1 MENTIE
7 KAARR
12 IISEG
17 IKLHQDILDGTMEPL
32 VAATGMLVK
41 ALTQGKKVLFFGNGG
56 SAADAQH
63 LAAELVN
70 RFLFDRPAL
79 PGIALTTDTSV
90 LTCISNDSDFTRVFS
105 RQIEALGKEGDIA
118 VGISTSGSSRNVLEG
133 LKTAR
138 SMGMGTIALVGG
150 RRVESGL
157 DSVDVV
163 LAIPSTCTP
172 RIQEAHIM
180 IGHIL
185 CELVEK
191 QIFSKSGAGD

>member
-1 MENTIE
+1 MENSIE

-12 IISEG
+12 IIRES

-32 VAATGMLVK
+32 VEATGMLVR

-90 LTCISNDSDFTRVFS
+90 LTCIANDSDFSKVFS
-105 RQIEALGKEGDIA
+105 RQIEALGKEGDVA

-133 LKTAR
+133 LKMAR
-138 SMGMGTIALVGG
+138 NMGMGTIALVGG
-150 RRVESGL
+150 RNAESGL
-157 DSVDVV
+157 DSIDVV
-163 LAIPSTCTP
+163 LSIPSTCTP

-191 QIFSKSGAGD
+191 QIFSNSGVGD